1 MAEYQVFL
9 SILPSLIFSPK
20 AYSEGFFS
28 ALRIE
33 GGYVYV
39 SRCVTVV
46 YISARNGGSTPASAV
61 NGGLNGHKSTAA
73 PVLKGGLW

>member
-28 ALRIE
+28 ALSN
-33 GGYVYV
+33 
-39 SRCVTVV
+39 SRGICLCNCLTFNCVHF
-46 YISARNGGSTPASAV
+46 SAP
-61 NGGLNGHKSTAA
+61 
-73 PVLKGGLW
+73 